1 MLATIGTIL
10 VFILKLIGIILLSI
24 LGLII
29 FVLLVILFVPFRYQ
43 AEGSFDEKIHIK
55 VRFSWLLHLING
67 YFVQQDKE
75 SQVRVRIAF
84 FQIFPKKPS
93 KKKETVHT
101 TSLPKAPVVKEQA
114 AQAPE
119 KKVVEKPSADIEIK
133 EKEEQKKVIQ
143 KKVEA
148 KKVEPKKVEP
158 KKNELKKNK
167 PKKTKKEKA
176 EKAEKAEDKPS
187 AIDQIKEVWE
197 FLQQDNNKGLLKHVL
212 KYVGRLIRWIFPKKA
227 YGNIEFGL
235 DDPATTGYI
244 TGATSLIYIKTRGNF
259 QFTPNFHEQ
268 VIKGSFKIKGRLYL
282 YQPLYYIIR
291 IIIDRRVR
299 RMLKFLR
306 NR

>member
-55 VRFSWLLHLING
+55 VKFSWLLHLING

-101 TSLPKAPVVKEQA
+101 TSLPKVPVVKEQA

-119 KKVVEKPSADIEIK
+119 KKVVEKPSTDIEIK

-143 KKVEA
+143 KKVEP
-148 KKVEPKKVEP
+148 KKVEPKKVEA
-158 KKNELKKNK
+158 KKNE

-176 EKAEKAEDKPS
+176 KDKPS

-197 FLQQDNNKGLLKHVL
+197 FLQQDNNKGLLKHIL

-268 VIKGSFKIKGRLYL
+268 VIKGAFKIKGRLYL

>member
-55 VRFSWLLHLING
+55 VKFSWLLHLING

-101 TSLPKAPVVKEQA
+101 TSLPKVPVVKEQA

-119 KKVVEKPSADIEIK
+119 KKVVEKPSTDIEIK

-143 KKVEA
+143 KKVEP
-148 KKVEPKKVEP
+148 KKVEPKKVEA
-158 KKNELKKNK
+158 KKNE

-176 EKAEKAEDKPS
+176 KDKPS

-197 FLQQDNNKGLLKHVL
+197 FLQQDNNKGLLKHIL
-212 KYVGRLIRWIFPKKA
+212 KYVDRLIRWIFPKKA

-268 VIKGSFKIKGRLYL
+268 VIKGAFKIKGRLYL